1 MLQPGLPDPDRFQ
14 QADHYSALA
23 QQCFINEYVFA
34 SGDDEIRQAIGLR
47 EYLSDQLAN
56 AALSKIELGR
66 DGYSVLCTCP
76 LMTQSRHRA
85 VFWCAKS
92 SVRTLR

>member
-1 MLQPGLPDPDRFQ
+1 MLQPGLPDPNRFQ

-66 DGYSVLCTCP
+66 DGLQRPLYLSANDPKQTSGRVLVC
-76 LMTQSRHRA
+76 
-85 VFWCAKS
+85 
-92 SVRTLR
+92 

>member
-66 DGYSVLCTCP
+66 DGLQRRPLHIPKLTQMEFRGVLP
-76 LMTQSRHRA
+76 IA
-85 VFWCAKS
+85 A
-92 SVRTLR
+92 